1 MHDDAA
7 ALLREQ
13 GDREL
18 SVLERRIAKLERAA
32 AELERDRARL
42 FQRRGVRSVGDAADD
57 ADAPL
62 TRAIA

>member
-7 ALLREQ
+7 ALLAGH

-18 SVLERRIAKLERAA
+18 SALERRVAQLERAV

-42 FQRRGVRSVGDAADD
+42 FERRGMRSEGAGDD

-62 TRAIA
+62 TRATA